1 MTQYLMSGPRKKDLA
16 REVRSTGLRG
26 GKLNRRASCHGNSG
40 ENSSVM
46 REKSAVPDATE
57 RSVN

>member
-1 MTQYLMSGPRKKDLA
+1 MSGPRKKDLA